1 MAPSLVPDPANK
13 AGSFFGCELYTATS
27 ALGQKQTFTVTC
39 TLIGTRLSGS
49 GLSAI
54 PRPFL

>member
-13 AGSFFGCELYTATS
+13 AGSFFGCELYTATF
-27 ALGQKQTFTVTC
+27 ALGQKQTFTG